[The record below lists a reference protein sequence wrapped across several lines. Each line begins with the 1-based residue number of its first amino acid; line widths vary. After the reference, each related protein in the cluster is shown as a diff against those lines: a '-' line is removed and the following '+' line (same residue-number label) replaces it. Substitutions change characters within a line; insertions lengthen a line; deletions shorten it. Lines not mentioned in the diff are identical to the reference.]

1 MILADKIMCLRKQ
14 KGWSQ
19 EELANQMNVSRQ
31 SVSKW
36 ESESAIP
43 EMDKV
48 VLLSD
53 IFNVST
59 DYLLKED
66 MKEDCNENV
75 QVTKQESETIVLTN
89 EQVNMYIGEADKLA
103 KYISTGVSL
112 CILGATILVFSSV
125 AHEIPILNI

>member
-19 EELANQMNVSRQ
+19 EELANKMGVSRQ

-43 EMDKV
+43 EMEKILV
-48 VLLSD
+48 MSD
-53 IFNVST
+53 IFKVST

-66 MKEDCNENV
+66 IKNDYNEYRGTSTEV
-75 QVTKQESETIVLTN
+75 GVALTN
-89 EQVNMYIGEADKLA
+89 EEVN
-103 KYISTGVSL
+103 
-112 CILGATILVFSSV
+112 
-125 AHEIPILNI
+125 